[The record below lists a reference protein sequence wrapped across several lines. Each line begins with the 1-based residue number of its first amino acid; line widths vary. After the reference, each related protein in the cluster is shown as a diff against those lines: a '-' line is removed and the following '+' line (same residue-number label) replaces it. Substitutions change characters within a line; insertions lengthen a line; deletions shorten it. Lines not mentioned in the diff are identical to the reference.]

1 MLGDRVPVS
10 LKIFL
15 TALAIADDLGAILV
29 IALFYGGELQ
39 TELLLLA
46 LLIMAGV
53 YIAYRMG
60 EKRMIFYL
68 LPAIAVW

>member
-29 IALFYGGELQ
+29 IALFYGGQVQISACWRRWSSCSLS
-39 TELLLLA
+39 
-46 LLIMAGV
+46 IS
-53 YIAYRMG
+53 
-60 EKRMIFYL
+60 
-68 LPAIAVW
+68 